1 MPVADYE
8 KKYPFSAK
16 ETRGLTMRDA
26 EWAFQL
32 SPDPPKVEKLNDYI
46 VMAARGDRNGFLFFL
61 HAYEERLNCRIRS
74 FLFREGYKRFYD
86 LRDDPEK
93 RKAYAD
99 EMEDYVRAHH
109 LLIFDYPFVT
119 HPELLREEDL
129 YEHLSI
135 TKGSNVNV
143 VRHLRYTPVFV
154 HSHSF
159 FTVLYVL
166 RGQCGHTVG
175 GADLPMKQGDVF
187 FLPPYVKQ
195 TIEVFDNSIV
205 LNLHIRRD
213 TFDDV
218 FFNALRY
225 NNILSDF
232 FMSCLYSQ
240 EPVSGILFH
249 TGNDKDVENLFL
261 EMYKEVQLDDSYS
274 WRLLN
279 YLVPLL
285 FAKIL
290 RSYSDKAIFTGVD
303 SKQGSDS
310 NKLRILSFI
319 NDNYRTVTLED
330 VATHFNYS
338 VPHCSKLIRDE
349 TGIGFVAFVR
359 RIKMNHAVALLL
371 NTRTSVADIAN
382 MVGYENPE
390 SFIRVFQKVY
400 QMSPTAYRKKVTGE

>member
-1 MPVADYE
+1 MHTNEELLRSLLP
-8 KKYPFSAK
+8 
-16 ETRGLTMRDA
+16 LT
-26 EWAFQL
+26 
-32 SPDPPKVEKLNDYI
+32 
-46 VMAARGDRNGFLFFL
+46 
-61 HAYEERLNCRIRS
+61 EEEQVYR
-74 FLFREGYKRFYD
+74 RFYE
-86 LRDDPEK
+86 LRDDPEA

-99 EMEDYVRAHH
+99 EMEDYVRAHR

-143 VRHLRYTPVFV
+143 VRHLRYTPVFL
-154 HSHSF
+154 HSHTF

-175 GADLPMKQGDVF
+175 GESLPMRQGDVF
-187 FLPPYVKQ
+187 FLPPYVRQ
-195 TIEVFDNSIV
+195 TIEVFDDSLV

-232 FMSCLYSQ
+232 FMSCLYSK
-240 EPVSGILFH
+240 EPVSGILFP
-249 TGNDKDVENLFL
+249 TGSDSEIEDLFL
-261 EMYKEVQLDDSYS
+261 EMYKEVLLDDSYS

-279 YLVPLL
+279 YVVPLL

-290 RSYSDKAIFTGVD
+290 RGYSGKAVFTGVD
-303 SKQGSDS
+303 AKQSADS
-310 NKLRILSFI
+310 SKLRILSYI
-319 NDNYRTVTLED
+319 NDNYRSVTLED
-330 VATHFNYS
+330 VASHFNYS

-349 TGIGFVAFVR
+349 TGVGFVGFVR
-359 RIKMNHAVALLL
+359 RIKMNHASALLL
-371 NTRTSVADIAN
+371 NTRSSVSDIAN

-400 QMSPTAYRKKVTGE
+400 GLSPTAYRKKGAAEQ

>member
-1 MPVADYE
+1 MDTNEELLNSLLP
-8 KKYPFSAK
+8 
-16 ETRGLTMRDA
+16 LT
-26 EWAFQL
+26 
-32 SPDPPKVEKLNDYI
+32 
-46 VMAARGDRNGFLFFL
+46 
-61 HAYEERLNCRIRS
+61 EE
-74 FLFREGYKRFYD
+74 EQVYKRFYE
-86 LRDDPEK
+86 LRNDPQR

-99 EMEDYVRAHH
+99 EMEDYVRTHR

-143 VRHLRYTPVFV
+143 VRHLRYTPVFQ
-154 HSHSF
+154 HSHTF

-166 RGQCGHTVG
+166 LGHCGHTVG
-175 GADLPMKQGDVF
+175 GAELPMEQGDLF

-195 TIEVFDNSIV
+195 TIEVFDSSLV

-232 FMSCLYSQ
+232 FMSCLYSR

-249 TGNDKDVENLFL
+249 TGDDKDVENLIL
-261 EMYKEVQLDDSYS
+261 EMYREVQLDDRYS

-279 YLVPLL
+279 YMVPLL

-290 RSYSDKAIFTGVD
+290 RGYSDKAVFTGAEARLSTD
-303 SKQGSDS
+303 
-310 NKLRILSFI
+310 NKLRILSYI

-330 VATHFNYS
+330 VASHFNYS
-338 VPHCSKLIRDE
+338 VPHCSKLIREE
-349 TGIGFVAFVR
+349 TGIGFMAFVR
-359 RIKMNHAVALLL
+359 RIKMNHASALLL

-382 MVGYENPE
+382 LVGYENPE

-400 QMSPTAYRKKVTGE
+400 QMSPTAYRKKVNGE

>member
-1 MPVADYE
+1 MRTNSELLRDMTP
-8 KKYPFSAK
+8 
-16 ETRGLTMRDA
+16 LT
-26 EWAFQL
+26 E
-32 SPDPPKVEKLNDYI
+32 
-46 VMAARGDRNGFLFFL
+46 
-61 HAYEERLNCRIRS
+61 EERV
-74 FLFREGYKRFYD
+74 YKHFYE
-86 LRDDPEK
+86 LRDDPPA
-93 RKAYAD
+93 RAAYAAA
-99 EMEDYVRAHH
+99 MEDYVREHR

-129 YEHLSI
+129 YKHLSI

-143 VRHLRYTPVFV
+143 VRHLRYTPVFQ
-154 HSHSF
+154 HSHTF

-166 RGQCGHTVG
+166 RGQCGHTVD
-175 GADLPMKQGDVF
+175 GAPLPMERGDVF

-195 TIEVFDNSIV
+195 TIEVFDESLV

-232 FMSCLYSQ
+232 FMSCLYSR
-240 EPVSGILFH
+240 EPVSGMLFH
-249 TGNDKDVENLFL
+249 TGDDAEIEGLFL
-261 EMYKEVQLDDSYS
+261 EMYKEVLLDDSYS

-279 YLVPLL
+279 NLVPLL

-290 RSYSDKAIFTGVD
+290 RGYSDKAVFTGAD
-303 SKQGSDS
+303 SRRPRDES
-310 NKLRILSFI
+310 KLRILSYI
-319 NDNYRTVTLED
+319 NDNYRSVTLED
-330 VATHFNYS
+330 VADHFNYS

-349 TGIGFVAFVR
+349 TGVGFVAFVR
-359 RIKMNHAVALLL
+359 RIRMNHAAALLL

-400 QMSPTAYRKKVTGE
+400 QMSPTAYRKQASG

>member
-1 MPVADYE
+1 MADYE
-8 KKYPFSAK
+8 KKYPFCAK

-187 FLPPYVKQ
+187 FLPPYRR
-195 TIEVFDNSIV
+195 EVFFVIRVCPSVSSKVIICYNESVFADKGCISVIGV
-205 LNLHIRRD
+205 SDKTVSCIRRE
-213 TFDDV
+213 
-218 FFNALRY
+218 LRRP
-225 NNILSDF
+225 IF
-232 FMSCLYSQ
+232 
-240 EPVSGILFH
+240 
-249 TGNDKDVENLFL
+249 
-261 EMYKEVQLDDSYS
+261 
-274 WRLLN
+274 
-279 YLVPLL
+279 PLP
-285 FAKIL
+285 
-290 RSYSDKAIFTGVD
+290 G
-303 SKQGSDS
+303 G
-310 NKLRILSFI
+310 
-319 NDNYRTVTLED
+319 
-330 VATHFNYS
+330 
-338 VPHCSKLIRDE
+338 
-349 TGIGFVAFVR
+349 
-359 RIKMNHAVALLL
+359 
-371 NTRTSVADIAN
+371 
-382 MVGYENPE
+382 
-390 SFIRVFQKVY
+390 
-400 QMSPTAYRKKVTGE
+400 

>member
-1 MPVADYE
+1 MDP
-8 KKYPFSAK
+8 K
-16 ETRGLTMRDA
+16 EDILNSLIPLT
-26 EWAFQL
+26 
-32 SPDPPKVEKLNDYI
+32 
-46 VMAARGDRNGFLFFL
+46 
-61 HAYEERLNCRIRS
+61 EE
-74 FLFREGYKRFYD
+74 EQVYKRFYE
-86 LRDDPEK
+86 LRDDAPA
-93 RKAYAD
+93 RKAYAA
-99 EMEDYVRAHH
+99 EMEEYVRSHR

-135 TKGSNVNV
+135 TRGSNVNV

-166 RGQCGHTVG
+166 RGRCAHTAGEEDV
-175 GADLPMKQGDVF
+175 PMEQGDLF

-195 TIEVFDNSIV
+195 TIGVFDDSIV

-232 FMSCLYSQ
+232 FMSSLYSR

-249 TGNDKDVENLFL
+249 TGEDSEIQTLIL
-261 EMYKEVQLDDSYS
+261 EMYKEVRLDDRYS

-279 YLVPLL
+279 YMVPLL
-285 FAKIL
+285 FAKLL
-290 RSYSDKAIFTGVD
+290 RGYSDKAVFTGVEARLSTD
-303 SKQGSDS
+303 NS
-310 NKLRILSFI
+310 KLRMLSYI

-330 VATHFNYS
+330 VAAHFNYS
-338 VPHCSKLIRDE
+338 VPHCSRLIREE
-349 TGIGFVAFVR
+349 TGAGFLAFVR
-359 RIKMNHAVALLL
+359 RIKMNHAAALLL
-371 NTRTSVADIAN
+371 NTRTSVAEIAN
-382 MVGYENPE
+382 LVGYENPE

-400 QMSPTAYRKKVTGE
+400 QMSPTAYRKQHLGDPSLP

>member
-1 MPVADYE
+1 MNTNDALLEALLP
-8 KKYPFSAK
+8 
-16 ETRGLTMRDA
+16 LT
-26 EWAFQL
+26 
-32 SPDPPKVEKLNDYI
+32 
-46 VMAARGDRNGFLFFL
+46 
-61 HAYEERLNCRIRS
+61 EE
-74 FLFREGYKRFYD
+74 EQVYKHFYD
-86 LRDDPEK
+86 LRNDPEK
-93 RKAYAD
+93 RKAYAE
-99 EMEDYVRAHH
+99 EMEDYVRSHR

-129 YEHLSI
+129 YRHLSI

-143 VRHLRYTPVFV
+143 VRHLRYTPVFQ
-154 HSHSF
+154 HSHTF

-166 RGQCGHTVG
+166 HGHCGHTVG
-175 GADLPMKQGDVF
+175 GVDLPMNQGDIF

-240 EPVSGILFH
+240 DPVSGILFH
-249 TGNDKDVENLFL
+249 TGNDPDVQNLFL

-279 YLVPLL
+279 YMVPLL

-290 RSYSDKAIFTGVD
+290 RGYSNQAIFTGLD
-303 SKQGSDS
+303 RKQSADN
-310 NKLRILSFI
+310 NKLRILSYI

-330 VATHFNYS
+330 VASHFNYS
-338 VPHCSKLIRDE
+338 VPHCSRLIRDE
-349 TGIGFVAFVR
+349 TGVGFIAFVR
-359 RIKMNHAVALLL
+359 RIKMNHAAALLL
-371 NTRTSVADIAN
+371 STHTSIADIAN

-400 QMSPTAYRKKVTGE
+400 QMSPTEYRKSSTMSNCN

>member
-1 MPVADYE
+1 MDTNEELLNSLLP
-8 KKYPFSAK
+8 
-16 ETRGLTMRDA
+16 LT
-26 EWAFQL
+26 
-32 SPDPPKVEKLNDYI
+32 
-46 VMAARGDRNGFLFFL
+46 
-61 HAYEERLNCRIRS
+61 EE
-74 FLFREGYKRFYD
+74 EQVYKRFYE
-86 LRDDPEK
+86 LRNDPQR

-99 EMEDYVRAHH
+99 EMEDYVRTHR

-143 VRHLRYTPVFV
+143 VRHLRYTPVFQ
-154 HSHSF
+154 HSHTF

-166 RGQCGHTVG
+166 RGHCGHTVG
-175 GADLPMKQGDVF
+175 GAELPMEQGDLF

-195 TIEVFDNSIV
+195 TIEVFDSSLV

-232 FMSCLYSQ
+232 FMSCLYSR

-249 TGNDKDVENLFL
+249 TGDDKDVENLIL
-261 EMYKEVQLDDSYS
+261 EMYREVQLDDSYS

-290 RSYSDKAIFTGVD
+290 RSYSDKAVFTGVE
-303 SKQGSDS
+303 SKQGTDN
-310 NKLRILSFI
+310 NKLRILSYI

-330 VATHFNYS
+330 VASQFNYS

-349 TGIGFVAFVR
+349 TGIGFIAFVR
-359 RIKMNHAVALLL
+359 RIKMNHASALLL

-382 MVGYENPE
+382 LVGYENPE

-400 QMSPTAYRKKVTGE
+400 QMSPTAYRKKVNGE